1 MSRRPLPWKAAQRLG
16 RVDDST
22 HESIVGR
29 SLAQARGDLAAAV
42 RLWAPLPNNSKLS
55 LMRRKPGGAD

>member
-22 HESIVGR
+22 HEGIVER
-29 SLAQARGDLAAAV
+29 SLAQARRDRAAAV
-42 RLWAPLPNNSKLS
+42 RLWAPLPANGRQFLA
-55 LMRRKPGGAD
+55 RRKPGGAD